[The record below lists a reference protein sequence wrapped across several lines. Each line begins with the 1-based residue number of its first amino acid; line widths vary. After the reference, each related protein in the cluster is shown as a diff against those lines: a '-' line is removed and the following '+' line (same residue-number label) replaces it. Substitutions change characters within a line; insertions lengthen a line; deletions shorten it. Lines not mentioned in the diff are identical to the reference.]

1 MPNQTTQPVA
11 DANLVVDQLLNQI
24 AALHRDNAILRAQ
37 NLTLQQ
43 QITQAQQGGES
54 NDGDAEPAD

>member
-1 MPNQTTQPVA
+1 MTGTHQAPEA

-43 QITQAQQGGES
+43 QIMQAQQQGGES
-54 NDGDAEPAD
+54 REEDA

>member
-1 MPNQTTQPVA
+1 MTGTHQAPEA

-43 QITQAQQGGES
+43 QIMQAQQQGGES
-54 NDGDAEPAD
+54 HDGDA

>member
-1 MPNQTTQPVA
+1 MTGTHQAPEA

-37 NLTLQQ
+37 ALTMQQ
-43 QITQAQQGGES
+43 QIAQMQQKGG
-54 NDGDAEPAD
+54 DGNENTKPHD